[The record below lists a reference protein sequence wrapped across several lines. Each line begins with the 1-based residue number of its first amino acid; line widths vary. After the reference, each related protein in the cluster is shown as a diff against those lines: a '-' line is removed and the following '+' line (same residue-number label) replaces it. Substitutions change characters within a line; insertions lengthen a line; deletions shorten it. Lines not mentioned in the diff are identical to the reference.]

1 MSNVQKNKFIPDYAV
16 APGEVLNDYLE
27 DLGMTQAELADRTGL
42 AKKTINEIIK
52 AKSPITPET
61 ALKLERALGRP
72 AHFWSNLERNYQDD
86 KARIA
91 EKDRLES
98 HLHWL
103 KNVPVTSMAKL
114 GWISKTKDKS
124 KQLDAV
130 LRFFGIAS
138 PEQWHAVWDS
148 NLQVAYRQTDRPD
161 KNIEAI
167 SAWLRQ
173 GEIQAQQV
181 KCAPFNSK
189 LFQDNLDKI
198 RGLTMEKDPEIFIP
212 ALTDLCSAAGVVV
225 VFVPALPKTGI
236 HGATRWIGDKPVM
249 QLSFLFKSNDQFWF
263 TFFHEAGHI
272 LKHGRKD
279 IFIEITKLES
289 EKEEEANTFAQ
300 DKLIPP
306 AQLKIFL
313 QVNNPP
319 MLLSIENFAKEIGI
333 APGIVV
339 GRLQREKVLS
349 YKIGNH
355 LKVFY
360 EWGKRDVE

>member
-1 MSNVQKNKFIPDYAV
+1 MFLFK
-16 APGEVLNDYLE
+16 
-27 DLGMTQAELADRTGL
+27 
-42 AKKTINEIIK
+42 
-52 AKSPITPET
+52 
-61 ALKLERALGRP
+61 RALGRP

-91 EKDRLES
+91 EKNRLES

-103 KNVPVTSMAKL
+103 KNVPVASMAKL

-138 PEQWHAVWDS
+138 PEQWSAVWDS
-148 NLQVAYRQTDRPD
+148 NLQIAYRQTDRPD

-225 VFVPALPKTGI
+225 VFVPALPKIGI

-272 LKHGRKD
+272 LKHGRKEL
-279 IFIEITKLES
+279 FIEIAKLES
-289 EKEEEANTFAQ
+289 EKEEEANAFAQ

-306 AQLKIFL
+306 AQLRKFI

-319 MLLSIENFAKEIGI
+319 VLLSIEIFAKEIGI

-339 GRLQREKVLS
+339 GRLQKDGIIFWS
-349 YKIGNH
+349 MGNN

-360 EWGKRDVE
+360 KWTIE